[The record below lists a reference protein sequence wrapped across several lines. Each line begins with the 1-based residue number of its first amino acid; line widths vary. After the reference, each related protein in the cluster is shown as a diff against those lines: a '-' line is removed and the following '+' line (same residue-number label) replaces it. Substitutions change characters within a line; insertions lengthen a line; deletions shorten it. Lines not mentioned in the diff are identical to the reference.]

1 MPRSTRTYRILVCL
15 AGRCAARARCMQGVV
30 NEMNRIL
37 DALLPDDG
45 IKQ

>member
-1 MPRSTRTYRILVCL
+1 MPRSTRTYRIFV
-15 AGRCAARARCMQGVV
+15 ASPGDVQRERDAMQGIV